1 MDSDN
6 TVKQMEMPVWLQWF
20 FAAVG
25 ILGVGFFVFQETTRP
40 EPVVLPQAGEL
51 VKICQDGATGW
62 SDIGWLRTHDGKA
75 QTDKRAA
82 ARTRKEAR
90 GRGML
95 VELPGGSRHT
105 VEVVMQKPLE
115 TSEGPVYYVGL
126 AGEDG
131 RVFIR
136 HTELAK

>member
-1 MDSDN
+1 
-6 TVKQMEMPVWLQWF
+6 
-20 FAAVG
+20 
-25 ILGVGFFVFQETTRP
+25 
-40 EPVVLPQAGEL
+40 VVLPQAGEL

-62 SDIGWLRTHDGKA
+62 SDIGWLRTHDGEA

-90 GRGML
+90 QRGML

-105 VEVVMQKPLE
+105 VEVIMQKPLE